1 MDLISALLIALSAI
15 LASCRNLL
23 VRNISDIKFG
33 NRAFY
38 FLQATLFGTGAV
50 ALAIVDGK
58 SLLSV
63 APITVLYALIYAVM
77 LVSTQWCYTF
87 ALGISGQIGIC
98 ATVMSLGFIFPTMA
112 GMIFWSE
119 ETSVF
124 KIIGIAFAI
133 CTVVVSGM
141 TKKGSTKTDD
151 EQGNGKKSTK
161 FIIPLCI
168 SMASSGGLGIVQK
181 LQQKSGFG
189 EQKGAF
195 VIISFVVAAAISLL
209 FALTCGKR
217 QEKAARGKL
226 IAAAGAGICF
236 GVANLLNTSLAG
248 TLDGAI
254 FFPTLN
260 ISAIFLSLALSIIIF
275 KERFTVK
282 HACVIALG
290 AASILLISLF

>member
-38 FLQATLFGTGAV
+38 FLQAALFGVG
-50 ALAIVDGK
+50 ALALIIVVGK
-58 SLLSV
+58 SILSV
-63 APITVLYALIYAVM
+63 APITVIYALIYAVM

-119 ETSVF
+119 DASVF
-124 KIIGIAFAI
+124 KIIGILFAI

-141 TKKGSTKTDD
+141 TKGGSKSDD
-151 EQGNGKKSTK
+151 RWHKDKKSTK
-161 FIIPLCI
+161 FIVPLCI
-168 SMASSGGLGIVQK
+168 SMISSGGLGIVQK

-195 VIISFVVAAAISLL
+195 VIISFTVAAVISLL
-209 FALTCGKR
+209 FAFICTKR
-217 QEKAARGKL
+217 EQTAKSGKL
-226 IAAAGAGICF
+226 VAAAGAGVCF
-236 GVANLLNTSLAG
+236 GIANLLNTSLAG

-260 ISAIFLSLALSIIIF
+260 ISAIFLSLALSIVIF

-282 HACVIALG
+282 HALVLGLG